1 MERPKD
7 SWHIP
12 WSFHSRQ
19 WRGWRTI
26 DWNPALSHQTE
37 SHNAVRKCMPLTMI
51 QSASERECQESLWTK
66 RYVISSPSNKI
77 FLTSA
82 QVSSLPTERARVSEV
97 PLNSKQRRS
106 LLKNYTN
113 QLFLTFAHLSTF
125 QTGLPP
131 HSMSLSLSL
140 NCLCLHLK
148 HFNIKQRYFL
158 IWRLVLVILYC
169 TLYTVI
175 LYI

>member
-12 WSFHSRQ
+12 LSFHSRQ

-51 QSASERECQESLWTK
+51 QSASEQECQESLWTK

-97 PLNSKQRRS
+97 PLNSKQRYS
-106 LLKNYTN
+106 LLQTYKS
-113 QLFLTFAHLSTF
+113 QVFLTFAHLSTF
-125 QTGLPP
+125 RTGWLKV
-131 HSMSLSLSL
+131 SSLKASPWKITFTINVTITVAALH
-140 NCLCLHLK
+140 CLHLK
-148 HFNIKQRYFL
+148 HWTWNIKHN
-158 IWRLVLVILYC
+158 IN
-169 TLYTVI
+169 YT
-175 LYI
+175 

>member
-1 MERPKD
+1 MNLNLLLHAHYNENILRHFRLIETRLDMERPKD

-97 PLNSKQRRS
+97 PLNSKQRWS
-106 LLKNYTN
+106 LLQTYTN
-113 QLFLTFAHLSTF
+113 QVFLTFAHLSTF
-125 QTGLPP
+125 QTGW
-131 HSMSLSLSL
+131 
-140 NCLCLHLK
+140 
-148 HFNIKQRYFL
+148 
-158 IWRLVLVILYC
+158 WRVSS
-169 TLYTVI
+169 
-175 LYI
+175 